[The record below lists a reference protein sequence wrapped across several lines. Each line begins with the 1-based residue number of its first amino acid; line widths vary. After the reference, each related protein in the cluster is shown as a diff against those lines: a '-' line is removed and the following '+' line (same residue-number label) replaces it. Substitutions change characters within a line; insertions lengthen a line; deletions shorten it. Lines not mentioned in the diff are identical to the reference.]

1 MNPAD
6 TAPPTTRPRSTAATG
21 PGRSSSARL
30 EPRYSPRYA
39 GSMAN
44 PQGLTAE
51 AIPAAKANSAV
62 PPIRPPRNSC
72 EFPDSF
78 PSTNRL
84 IGSIPPPLPT
94 AIAPATATA
103 SATTATTPVTAQVR
117 PCPSLS
123 ADSAAFITL
132 IRPNPAGRICF
143 CPNQDRTYA
152 VQHRSARP
160 HTRHS
165 RAGGNPNPRRQSI
178 ELPNSDRCC

>member
-1 MNPAD
+1 
-6 TAPPTTRPRSTAATG
+6 
-21 PGRSSSARL
+21 
-30 EPRYSPRYA
+30 
-39 GSMAN
+39 MAN

-84 IGSIPPPLPT
+84 TGSIPPPLPT

-132 IRPNPAGRICF
+132 IRPKHASRIYRVYLTTENTEGTEIF
-143 CPNQDRTYA
+143 NDYFEIPLCPLCSLWLEKGIR
-152 VQHRSARP
+152 VE
-160 HTRHS
+160 
-165 RAGGNPNPRRQSI
+165 NPRRRQPG
-178 ELPNSDRCC
+178 ELLRVQHFR